1 MHHSLFIRLSDKPQF
16 TIFKKTLEFIFKSA
30 ILQVK
35 TLERDDDMNTAH
47 KPLRK
52 INMTDGPIFSSIIRY
67 TLPIMLSSILQLLFN
82 AADLVVVGRF
92 CNDLCVG
99 AVGATGSLV
108 TLITNLFIGCGAGVA
123 VCSANAIGSGNK
135 DLTEK
140 IVHTAIPLAA
150 LLGAGMS
157 VIGLLLSGPMLKLMS
172 TPADILPL
180 STLYLKIYFLG
191 AVPNFL
197 FEFGAAILRASGDTK
212 TPMKYLIVAGATNLC
227 LNVVFVT
234 LFGMDVDG
242 VATATVMAQVLSATL
257 MLITL
262 LNRRDECRLVL
273 KKMKIRWSILKKVV
287 KIGLPAGLN
296 GSIFSI
302 SNIIVQ
308 ASINSFGSP
317 AIVSGNAAAAS
328 IEGFVYI
335 AMNAFYQTSLNFTG
349 QNMGAGNFKRVSRV
363 LRRNLLCVSVVG
375 VLGGIAINVFAKPLL
390 SLYVPGN
397 EVAIQTGITRMSYI
411 GLFYFMCGVM
421 EVFTGAVRGMGASLT
436 TLFISVSAVCGIR
449 IMWIFTVFRMEK
461 FHTLDS
467 LYISYILSWI
477 GCILALFVAYN
488 VINKHKKRVY
498 EQRIKERPMKY
509 EK

>member
-1 MHHSLFIRLSDKPQF
+1 
-16 TIFKKTLEFIFKSA
+16 
-30 ILQVK
+30 
-35 TLERDDDMNTAH
+35 MNTAH

-52 INMTDGPIFSSIIRY
+52 INMTDGPIFSAIIRY

-92 CNDLCVG
+92 CSDLCVG

-108 TLITNLFIGCGAGVA
+108 NLITNLFIGCGAGVA
-123 VCSANAIGSGNK
+123 VCTANAIGSGNK

-150 LLGAGMS
+150 ILGLSMS
-157 VIGLLLSGPMLKLMS
+157 VIGLLFSGPLLKMMS

-180 STLYLKIYFLG
+180 STLYLEIYFLG

-212 TPMKYLIVAGATNLC
+212 TPMKYLIIAGMTNLC

-242 VATATVMAQVLSATL
+242 VATATVIAQTLSATL
-257 MLITL
+257 MILTL
-262 LNRRDECRLVL
+262 LNRKDECRLVL
-273 KKMKIRWSILKKVV
+273 KKMKIRLAILKKVA
-287 KIGLPAGLN
+287 KIGLPAGFN

-302 SNIIVQ
+302 SNMIVQ
-308 ASINSFGSP
+308 ASINSFDNP

-328 IEGFVYI
+328 IEGFVYV

-363 LRRNLLCVSVVG
+363 LRRNLICVTCVG
-375 VLGGIAINVFAKPLL
+375 TLGGLAINIFSKALL

-397 EVAIQTGITRMSYI
+397 EIAIEAGITRLSYI
-411 GLFYFMCGVM
+411 ALFYALCGIM

-436 TLFISVSAVCGIR
+436 TLFISISSVCGIR
-449 IMWIFTVFRMEK
+449 IMWIFTVFQMPK

-467 LYISYILSWI
+467 LYVSYIFSWC

-488 VINKHKKRVY
+488 IINKHKKRVY
-498 EQRIKERPMKY
+498 EQRIKERPKSF

>member
-1 MHHSLFIRLSDKPQF
+1 M
-16 TIFKKTLEFIFKSA
+16 KS
-30 ILQVK
+30 I
-35 TLERDDDMNTAH
+35 ERADIMNTAH
-47 KPLRK
+47 KPLRP
-52 INMTDGPIFSSIIRY
+52 INMTDGPIFSSIVRY

-82 AADLVVVGRF
+82 AADLIVVGRF

-99 AVGATGSLV
+99 AVGATGSVV

-123 VCSANAIGSGNK
+123 VCTANSIGSGNK
-135 DLTEK
+135 ELTER
-140 IVHTAIPLAA
+140 IVHTAIPLA
-150 LLGAGMS
+150 LILGAGMS
-157 VIGLLLSGPMLKLMS
+157 IIGLVFSGPMLKMMS

-180 STLYLKIYFLG
+180 SSLYLKIYFLG
-191 AVPNFL
+191 AIPNFL

-212 TPMKYLIVAGATNLC
+212 SPMKFLIISGATNLV
-227 LNVVFVT
+227 LNIIFVT
-234 LFGMDVDG
+234 LLGMNVDG
-242 VATATVMAQVLSATL
+242 VATATVVAQALSATL
-257 MLITL
+257 MIITL

-273 KKMKIRWSILKKVV
+273 RKIKIRWSILKRVA

-308 ASINSFGSP
+308 ASINSFDDP

-363 LRRNLLCVSVVG
+363 LRRNLLCVTVVG
-375 VLGGIAINVFAKPLL
+375 VLGGLAINLFAPQLL
-390 SLYVPGN
+390 SLYVPDN
-397 EVAIQTGITRMSYI
+397 TVAIKTGITRMSYI
-411 GLFYFMCGVM
+411 GMFYFMCGVM

-449 IMWIFTVFRMEK
+449 IMWIFTVFQMEQ

-488 VINKHKKRVY
+488 IINKHKKRVY
-498 EQRIKERPMKY
+498 EQRTKERPMKY

>member
-1 MHHSLFIRLSDKPQF
+1 
-16 TIFKKTLEFIFKSA
+16 
-30 ILQVK
+30 
-35 TLERDDDMNTAH
+35 MNTAH

-52 INMTDGPIFSSIIRY
+52 INMTDGPIFPEIIRY

-108 TLITNLFIGCGAGVA
+108 SLITNLFIGCGAGVA
-123 VCSANAIGSGNK
+123 VCTANAIGSGNK
-135 DLTEK
+135 ELTEK

-150 LLGAGMS
+150 ALGLCMS
-157 VIGLLLSGPMLKLMS
+157 AIGLIFSSSMLKMMS
-172 TPADILPL
+172 TPTDILPL

-191 AVPNFL
+191 ALPNFI

-212 TPMKYLIVAGATNLC
+212 TPMKYLIIAGTTNLC

-242 VATATVMAQVLSATL
+242 VATATVIAQTLSCVL
-257 MLITL
+257 MIITL
-262 LNRRDECRLVL
+262 LNRKDECRLVL
-273 KKMKIRWSILKKVV
+273 KKMKIRWSIFKKIA

-302 SNIIVQ
+302 SNMIVQ
-308 ASINSFGSP
+308 ASVNSFGS
-317 AIVSGNAAAAS
+317 AAVSGNAAAAS
-328 IEGFVYI
+328 IEAFIYV

-349 QNMGAGNFKRVSRV
+349 QNMGAGNFKRVSKV
-363 LRRNLLCVSVVG
+363 LRRNLLCVAVVG
-375 VLGGIAINVFAKPLL
+375 TLGGVIANVFARPLL

-397 EVAIQTGITRMSYI
+397 EIAIQTGMTRMMYI
-411 GLFYFMCGVM
+411 GLPYALCGIM

-436 TLFISVSAVCGIR
+436 TLFISISAVCGLR
-449 IMWIFTVFRMEK
+449 ITWIFTIFKAPK
-461 FHTLDS
+461 FHSLDS
-467 LYISYILSWI
+467 LYFSYIISWM
-477 GCILALFVAYN
+477 GCILALLVAYN
-488 VINKHKKRVY
+488 IINKHKKRVY
-498 EQRIKERPMKY
+498 EQRTRERPMKY